1 LAIKVLFFDTS
12 ALLKL
17 FVDEPGSSLVKWLTS
32 PDTRMQFSLHFVIN
46 EQVVKEFE
54 KKITAFVSQGRL
66 SSVKGE
72 YINSQFS
79 QFYKGQLFR
88 VIGQSIISNIKKET
102 SLSEVV
108 ESLSL
113 KTGKNDWDAYHYQ
126 SIVNA
131 LAYLGGES
139 EPILVTA
146 DGKFG
151 KKVAGCG
158 YRVINPI
165 TQSKSEIENIFV

>member
-1 LAIKVLFFDTS
+1 
-12 ALLKL
+12 
-17 FVDEPGSSLVKWLTS
+17 
-32 PDTRMQFSLHFVIN
+32 
-46 EQVVKEFE
+46 VKEFE
-54 KKITAFVSQGRL
+54 KKIAAFVSQGRL
-66 SSVKGE
+66 SSTNGK

-79 QFYKGQLFR
+79 RFYKSRVFR
-88 VIGQSIISNIKKET
+88 VIGQSIISNVKKET

-113 KTGKNDWDAYHYQ
+113 KMGKNDWDGYHYQ

-139 EPILVTA
+139 KPILVTA
-146 DGKFG
+146 DSKFG

-158 YRVINPI
+158 YRVIDPT
-165 TQSKSEIENIFV
+165 TQSKSEIENMFV